1 MTAVDDDNLPKFPKD
16 KWTLLFQGA
25 ESRVYRGQYNAKPAI
40 LKERFKKTYRLPELD
55 QKLTK
60 ERIRSEL
67 KAYEKIGKRCPDLRQ
82 HMSSVLYSDERN
94 IVMTE
99 ITGAENVSM
108 YINKHEAASSEV
120 ANVLAKMGVVV
131 AQIHSSLIVHG
142 DLTTSNFLV
151 KPTDTSESEESNIV
165 VIPIDFGLSASSQ
178 SDEDRAVDLYVLER
192 AIESTHPNVNFSLFL
207 ESYQQMMGTD
217 KINKR
222 LEQVRMR
229 GRKRLAI
236 G

>member
-1 MTAVDDDNLPKFPKD
+1 MTDIDDDNSDRFPKD

-55 QKLTK
+55 HKLTK

-82 HMSSVLYSDERN
+82 HMSTVLYSDERN
-94 IVMTE
+94 IVMSE
-99 ITGAENVSM
+99 VTGAENVSM
-108 YINKHEAASSEV
+108 YINKHEASSEAV
-120 ANVLAKMGVVV
+120 ANVLSKMGLVV
-131 AQIHSSLIVHG
+131 AQIHSSGIVHG
-142 DLTTSNFLV
+142 DLTTSNFLI
-151 KPTDTSESEESNIV
+151 KTIDTNESNGSSIV
-165 VIPIDFGLSASSQ
+165 VIPIDFGLSCSSQ

-192 AIESTHPNVNFSLFL
+192 AIESTHPSVDFALFL
-207 ESYQQMMGTD
+207 ESYQQKMGTD
-217 KINKR
+217 KVNKR